1 MPLVISI
8 CLEFLIVF
16 FVDCMQQNA
25 VFCILQHVIMREN
38 VGTYVGTY
46 LKFKQGTFLNEI
58 GILFVV
64 ITQTK

>member
-1 MPLVISI
+1 
-8 CLEFLIVF
+8 
-16 FVDCMQQNA
+16 MQQNA

-46 LKFKQGTFLNEI
+46 LKFKEGTFLNEI

-64 ITQTK
+64 IITQTK